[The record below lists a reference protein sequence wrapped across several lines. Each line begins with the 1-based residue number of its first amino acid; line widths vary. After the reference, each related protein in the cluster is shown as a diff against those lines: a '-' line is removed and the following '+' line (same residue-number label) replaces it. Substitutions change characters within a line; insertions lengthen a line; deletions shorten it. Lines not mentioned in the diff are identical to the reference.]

1 MIENLLAYLFIKYRM
16 TDKEIYNP
24 FLSVALS
31 ASAGSGKTHALTT
44 RLITMLLSGIGPSEI
59 LAITFT
65 NLAAHEIR
73 KKLFDRVQAIVKGD
87 EKEVVLFT
95 DILKEKPEIVIEKAL
110 NLKTR
115 LIKQFSLIQISTIHS
130 FFARIVRNF
139 PKETGYVFDISVID
153 EIMEKSL
160 AGMAIEQFFGGLE
173 KDEVSRMRFYNFIF
187 SCRGTRLTTA
197 STIRKIYNEVDSKY
211 YVLKDLI
218 TREDR
223 LNEVEREFRKRKAF
237 LLSYELESR
246 INLLIEVM
254 SEFINKYGENRNI
267 ESFIRNLESFLRYR
281 NIRILMEL
289 TPFTRDVESGM
300 VNYLG
305 KVCKTLHS
313 DEAGRF
319 EGALSDIRASII
331 SYLYAEMEYFIHS
344 WIEIYRKINR
354 YLCEIKK
361 DAQAVDFSDIE
372 YHALDLLSGLTDFE
386 YFNFRTG
393 SRFRYILIDEF
404 QDTSKLQWDALN
416 FIVRNSLL
424 NNGNL
429 FYVGDLKQSIYRWR
443 GGEPWLFEKVLSD
456 LSISKKYLTYSYRQS
471 SALLGFVNTV
481 FKNLKEGIFPSYP
494 YEKQSLQPEKE
505 EEKQKGY
512 VRVTQYDERSKL
524 VDEVANQI
532 IILQKL
538 GVNLSDIAVLCRK
551 NSEIEE
557 IEKSLLKN
565 GISYI
570 SIGKSKLLGDYSVMD
585 VVNIINFVLNPGEE
599 IYLAGLLRSPIF
611 RFTYE
616 GLNRCRL
623 GKGRVSLQTSSPVG
637 VAPAPAGRRPG
648 KGKVSLQ
655 GLAETRPGLYNT
667 LTSLL
672 LRSHY
677 LSPSGFLRSVYEEF
691 AVLNAYPHK
700 REALLALYEFA
711 YTFENTGGSI
721 TLYDFANYLQDN
733 SQLLSL
739 NMSEEGGV
747 RLLTVHSAKGLE
759 FHSVIMPFLSQP
771 FKFRPDNSL
780 LFLRDDGGKTNCYAI
795 AKSSYETYFSNYPG
809 IPELFKETDLNYK
822 IDELNILYVALTR
835 AEKNLVIL
843 PLANRG
849 GMSIGDVLISS
860 FDVSRSKGDGLY
872 NIEIGKPAVSPLVRQ
887 AGEKIYDTDGL
898 KYPKSKIKPGRP
910 DESSLFSDKRAGG
923 TRLKRVGLLKGL
935 IFHRSLEMIKRLP
948 VAPKAL
954 DDILRRA
961 LALEGSKYT
970 KSERE
975 EAVKAARVSISNA
988 VADKRITKYFS
999 EKAVAEAVSLSLSY
1013 KNFIGRIDRIR
1024 IDRDVEVIDFKTNRV
1039 SGDSHL
1045 DDLVKHYRNQVVSY
1059 CQSLNNI
1066 YPDKPVRG
1074 YLYFTEVE
1082 YDRRLVSVYQEG
1094 TNGHFR

>member
-1 MIENLLAYLFIKYRM
+1 M
-16 TDKEIYNP
+16 TDKEIYDP

-59 LAITFT
+59 LVITFT
-65 NLAAHEIR
+65 NLAANEIR
-73 KKLFDRVQAIVKGD
+73 KKLFDRIQAIVKQD
-87 EKEVVLFT
+87 EKEVVFFA
-95 DILKEKPEIVIEKAL
+95 DILKEKPEIVVEKAL

-130 FFARIVRNF
+130 FFSRIIRNF
-139 PKETGYVFDISVID
+139 PNETGYVFDISVVD

-160 AGMAIEQFFGGLE
+160 VDRSIERFFEDLV
-173 KDEVSRMRFYNFIF
+173 KDKVSRMRFYNFIF
-187 SCRGTRLTTA
+187 SYIGKRLTTA
-197 STIRKIYNEVDSKY
+197 SAIRKIYNGVDSKY

-218 TREDR
+218 ARGDS
-223 LNEVEREFRKRKAF
+223 LNNVEQEFIKIKAV
-237 LLSYELESR
+237 LLSDELESK
-246 INLLIEVM
+246 IKLLVEVM
-254 SEFINKYGENRNI
+254 SVFIEKYGKNRNI
-267 ESFIRNLESFLRYR
+267 ESFIRHLESFLKYK
-281 NIRILMEL
+281 NIKNLMEL
-289 TPFTRDVESGM
+289 TPFKRDVESGM

-305 KVCKTLHS
+305 KVCKTLSS

-319 EGALSDIRASII
+319 EGALSEIRVSII

-344 WIEIYRKINR
+344 WIDIYKKVNR
-354 YLCEIKK
+354 YLSEIKK
-361 DAQAVDFSDIE
+361 DAQAVGFSDIE
-372 YHALDLLSGLTDFE
+372 YHALDFLSGLTDFE
-386 YFNFRTG
+386 FFNFRTG

-404 QDTSKLQWDALN
+404 QDTSKLQWDSLN

-443 GGEPWLFEKVLSD
+443 GGEPWLFEKVRSELA
-456 LSISKKYLTYSYRQS
+456 ISKKYLAYSYRQS
-471 SALLGFVNTV
+471 SVLLSFVNTV

-505 EEKQKGY
+505 EEEQKGY
-512 VRVTQYDERSKL
+512 VRITQYDEKSKL
-524 VDEVANQI
+524 LDEVANQI
-532 IILQKL
+532 IILQKQ
-538 GVNLSDIAVLCRK
+538 GINLSDIAVLCRK

-565 GISYI
+565 RIPYI

-585 VVNIINFVLNPGEE
+585 VVNIINFVLNPEEE

-611 RFTYE
+611 SFTYE
-616 GLNRCRL
+616 GLNRCR
-623 GKGRVSLQTSSPVG
+623 Q
-637 VAPAPAGRRPG
+637 G

-672 LRSHY
+672 LQAHY

-691 AVLNAYPHK
+691 ALLNVYTHK

-711 YTFENTGGSI
+711 YNFENTGGSI
-721 TLYDFANYLQDN
+721 TLNDFVNYLQDN
-733 SQLLSL
+733 SQLLYL

-759 FHSVIMPFLSQP
+759 FHSVIVPFLSQP
-771 FKFRPDNSL
+771 FKFKPDGSL
-780 LFLRDDGGKTNCYAI
+780 LFLRDDSGKVDHYAI
-795 AKSSYETYFSNYPG
+795 AKSSYETYLSNYPG

-835 AEKNLVIL
+835 AEKNLVVL
-843 PLANRG
+843 PLANKG
-849 GMSIGDVLISS
+849 GMSIGDVLIST
-860 FDVSRSKGDGLY
+860 FDVSHSKGDGLY
-872 NIEIGKPAVSPLVRQ
+872 NKEIGKPAVGPLVRQ
-887 AGEKIYDTDGL
+887 AVEKIYDTGEL
-898 KYPKSKIKPGRP
+898 KYPESKITSGRTE
-910 DESSLFSDKRAGG
+910 ESSPFSDTRAGG
-923 TRLKRVGLLKGL
+923 IRLKRVGMLKGL
-935 IFHRSLEMIKRLP
+935 IFHRALEMIKSLP
-948 VAPKAL
+948 VDSKVF
-954 DDILRRA
+954 DVILRRA

-975 EAVKAARVSISNA
+975 EALKAARISISNA
-988 VADKRITKYFS
+988 IADKRIAKYFS
-999 EKAVAEAVSLSLSY
+999 EKAIVEAVSLSMGY
-1013 KNFIGRIDRIR
+1013 NNFIGRIDRIW
-1024 IDRDVEVIDFKTNRV
+1024 IDREVEVIDFKTNRV
-1039 SGDSHL
+1039 SGDSNL
-1045 DDLVKHYRNQVVSY
+1045 DALVKHYRNQVASY

-1066 YPDKPVRG
+1066 YPNKPVRG
-1074 YLYFTEVE
+1074 YLYFTDVE

-1094 TNGHFR
+1094 INGHFGDSI

>member
-1 MIENLLAYLFIKYRM
+1 M

-65 NLAAHEIR
+65 NLAANEIR
-73 KKLFDRVQAIVKGD
+73 KKLFDRVQAIVKQD
-87 EKEVVLFT
+87 EKEVALFT

-110 NLKTR
+110 NLRTR

-139 PKETGYVFDISVID
+139 PKETGCVFDISVID
-153 EIMEKSL
+153 EIMKKSL
-160 AGMAIEQFFGGLE
+160 VGMAIEQFFGDLE

-187 SCRGTRLTTA
+187 SYRGTKITTA
-197 STIRKIYNEVDSKY
+197 GTIRDIYNEVDSKY
-211 YVLKDLI
+211 YILKDLI
-218 TREDR
+218 ARGDG
-223 LNEVEREFRKRKAF
+223 LNDVEREFIKRKAF
-237 LLSYELESR
+237 LLSRELDSR
-246 INLLIEVM
+246 INFLVEVM
-254 SEFINKYGENRNI
+254 SEFIDKYGENRNI
-267 ESFIRNLESFLRYR
+267 GSFIRHLESFLKYR
-281 NIRILMEL
+281 NIRNLMAL
-289 TPFTRDVESGM
+289 TPFKRDVESGM

-305 KVCKTLHS
+305 TVCKTLPP

-319 EGALSDIRASII
+319 ERALSDIRASII

-344 WIEIYRKINR
+344 WIEIYIKINR
-354 YLCEIKK
+354 YLCAIKK

-372 YHALDLLSGLTDFE
+372 YRALDFLSGLTDFE
-386 YFNFRTG
+386 YFNFHTG

-471 SALLGFVNTV
+471 SALLSFVNTV

-512 VRVTQYDERSKL
+512 VRITQYDERSKL

-565 GISYI
+565 GIPYI

-585 VVNIINFVLNPGEE
+585 VVNIINFILNPGEE

-616 GLNRCRL
+616 GLNRCRP
-623 GKGRVSLQTSSPVG
+623 GKGR
-637 VAPAPAGRRPG
+637 
-648 KGKVSLQ
+648 VSLQ

-672 LRSHY
+672 LRAHY

-691 AVLNAYPHK
+691 AVLNAYPQK

-721 TLYDFANYLQDN
+721 TLYDFANYLKDN

-759 FHSVIMPFLSQP
+759 FHSIIVPFLSQP

-780 LFLRDDGGKTNCYAI
+780 LFLRDDSGKTNRYAI
-795 AKSSYETYFSNYPG
+795 AKSSYETYFSNFKG

-835 AEKNLVIL
+835 AEKNLVML
-843 PLANRG
+843 PLADRG

-860 FDVSRSKGDGLY
+860 FDVSHSKGDGLY
-872 NIEIGKPAVSPLVRQ
+872 SREIGKPAVSPLARQ

-898 KYPKSKIKPGRP
+898 KYPEPKIKPGRP

-935 IFHRSLEMIKRLP
+935 IFHRALEMIKLLP
-948 VAPKAL
+948 VDPTAF
-954 DDILRRA
+954 DDILRKA
-961 LALEGSKYT
+961 VALEGSEYT

-975 EAVKAARVSISNA
+975 EAVKAARISISNA

-999 EKAVAEAVSLSLSY
+999 EKAVAEAVSISLSY
-1013 KNFIGRIDRIR
+1013 NNFIGRIDRIR
-1024 IDRDVEVIDFKTNRV
+1024 IDREVEVIDFKTNRI

-1074 YLYFTEVE
+1074 YLYFTDVE

-1094 TNGHFR
+1094 TNDHFGDSI

>member
-1 MIENLLAYLFIKYRM
+1 M
-16 TDKEIYNP
+16 TDKEIYDP

-59 LAITFT
+59 LVITFT
-65 NLAAHEIR
+65 NLAANEIR
-73 KKLFDRVQAIVKGD
+73 KKLFDRIQAIVKQD
-87 EKEVVLFT
+87 EKEVVFFA
-95 DILKEKPEIVIEKAL
+95 DILKEKPEIFVEKAL
-110 NLKTR
+110 NLKTK

-130 FFARIVRNF
+130 FFSRIIRNF
-139 PKETGYVFDISVID
+139 PNETGYVFDISVVD

-160 AGMAIEQFFGGLE
+160 VDRSIERFFEDLA
-173 KDEVSRMRFYNFIF
+173 KDKVSRMRFYNFIF
-187 SCRGTRLTTA
+187 SYIGKRLTTA
-197 STIRKIYNEVDSKY
+197 SAIRKIYNGVDSKY

-218 TREDR
+218 ARGDS
-223 LNEVEREFRKRKAF
+223 LNNVEQEFIKIKAV
-237 LLSYELESR
+237 LLSDELESK
-246 INLLIEVM
+246 IKLLVEVM
-254 SEFINKYGENRNI
+254 SVFIEKYGKNRNI
-267 ESFIRNLESFLRYR
+267 ESFIRHLESFLKYR
-281 NIRILMEL
+281 NIKNLMEL
-289 TPFTRDVESGM
+289 TPFKRGVESGM
-300 VNYLG
+300 VNYLS
-305 KVCKTLHS
+305 KVCKTLSS

-319 EGALSDIRASII
+319 EGALSEIRASII

-344 WIEIYRKINR
+344 WIDIYKKVNR
-354 YLCEIKK
+354 YLSEIKK
-361 DAQAVDFSDIE
+361 DAQAVGFSDIE
-372 YHALDLLSGLTDFE
+372 YHALDFLSGLTDFE

-443 GGEPWLFEKVLSD
+443 GGEPWLFEKVRSELA
-456 LSISKKYLTYSYRQS
+456 ISKKYLAYSYRQS
-471 SALLGFVNTV
+471 SVLLSFVNTV

-505 EEKQKGY
+505 EEEQKGY
-512 VRVTQYDERSKL
+512 VRITQYDEKSKL
-524 VDEVANQI
+524 LDEVANQI
-532 IILQKL
+532 IILQKQ
-538 GVNLSDIAVLCRK
+538 GINLSDIAVLCRK

-565 GISYI
+565 GIPYI

-585 VVNIINFVLNPGEE
+585 VVNIINFVLNPEEE

-611 RFTYE
+611 NFTYE
-616 GLNRCRL
+616 GLNRCR
-623 GKGRVSLQTSSPVG
+623 Q
-637 VAPAPAGRRPG
+637 G

-672 LRSHY
+672 LQAHY

-691 AVLNAYPHK
+691 ALLNVYTHK

-711 YTFENTGGSI
+711 YNFENTGGSI
-721 TLYDFANYLQDN
+721 TLNDFVNYLQDN
-733 SQLLSL
+733 SQLLYL

-759 FHSVIMPFLSQP
+759 FHSVIVPFLSQP
-771 FKFRPDNSL
+771 FKFKPDGSL
-780 LFLRDDGGKTNCYAI
+780 LFLRDDSGKVDHYAI
-795 AKSSYETYFSNYPG
+795 AKSSYETYLSNYPG

-835 AEKNLVIL
+835 AEKNLVVL
-843 PLANRG
+843 PLANKR
-849 GMSIGDVLISS
+849 GMSIGDVLIST

-872 NIEIGKPAVSPLVRQ
+872 NKEIGKPAAGPLVRQ
-887 AGEKIYDTDGL
+887 TVEKIYDTGEL
-898 KYPKSKIKPGRP
+898 KYPESKITSGRTE
-910 DESSLFSDKRAGG
+910 ESSPFSDTRSGG
-923 TRLKRVGLLKGL
+923 IRLKRVGMLKGL
-935 IFHRSLEMIKRLP
+935 IFHRALEMIKSLP
-948 VAPKAL
+948 VDSKVF
-954 DDILRRA
+954 DVILRRA

-975 EAVKAARVSISNA
+975 EALKAARISISNA
-988 VADKRITKYFS
+988 IADKRIAKYFS
-999 EKAVAEAVSLSLSY
+999 EKAIVEAVSLSMGY
-1013 KNFIGRIDRIR
+1013 NNFIGRIDRIW
-1024 IDRDVEVIDFKTNRV
+1024 IDREVEVIDFKTNRV
-1039 SGDSHL
+1039 SGDSNL
-1045 DDLVKHYRNQVVSY
+1045 DALVKHYRNQVASY

-1066 YPDKPVRG
+1066 YPNKPVRG
-1074 YLYFTEVE
+1074 YLYFTDVE

-1094 TNGHFR
+1094 INGHFGDSI